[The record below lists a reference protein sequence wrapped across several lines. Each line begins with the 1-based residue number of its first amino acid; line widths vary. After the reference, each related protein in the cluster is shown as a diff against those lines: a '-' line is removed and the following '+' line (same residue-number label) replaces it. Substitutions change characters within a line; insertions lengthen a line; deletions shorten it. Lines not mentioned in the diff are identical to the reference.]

1 MKPITLLLISCLGL
15 LLLTAMVK
23 VKYNKPMSSWV
34 KLSGSDGKDIC
45 VNEKGEFFLVNTANK
60 LYKYEGPKWK
70 ENTNLKTIKSYA
82 ENKGIRVFL
91 HNRCL
96 IRHGCKKQGAK
107 MIGATIMND
116 CAYDNE
122 PIDLAIGS
130 DSTIWH
136 VDSYSKQLIVS
147 KCETNI
153 NVPGSNISRIAVG
166 EPGQVW
172 MINNKGLIYRLKD
185 RLHVNM
191 GWEQMPGSGGRDIA
205 VSNDGYVFLVD
216 TKGRI
221 YQWTGFKWD
230 QIDGSDGLRI
240 AANNRKLL
248 LINTQREIYT
258 RNY

>member
-1 MKPITLLLISCLGL
+1 MELFLLM
-15 LLLTAMVK
+15 AMVN
-23 VKYNKPMSSWV
+23 NKHHSSMSSWV

-70 ENTNLKTIKSYA
+70 ENTNLKPIKSYT

-96 IRHGCKKQGAK
+96 IRHGCKKQGGK
-107 MIGATIMND
+107 MIGTSTLND
-116 CAYDNE
+116 CAYDKE
-122 PIDLAIGS
+122 PIDLAIAS

-136 VDSYSKQLIVS
+136 VDSYSKKLIVS
-147 KCETNI
+147 KCEINI

-172 MINNKGLIYRLKD
+172 MINNKGLIFRLKD
-185 RLHVNM
+185 PVHVNM
-191 GWEQMPGSGGRDIA
+191 GWEQMPGSNARDIA
-205 VSNDGYVFLVD
+205 VSNDGYVFLVGEH
-216 TKGRI
+216 GRI
-221 YQWTGFKWD
+221 FQWSGFKWV
-230 QIDGSDGLRI
+230 QLDGSDGLRI